1 MSSAKEAAAAKTPLA
16 SDLAAGVETI
26 SLTQRVEFT
35 LYAKIVLPLDSW
47 VFWIRADLL
56 SAVTL
61 ANIVAAAQ
69 LSSADMPLPKIKA
82 LGSLHYAIDVRQE
95 EAETLAVNAVTF
107 TSLEEVQDLNKVGPT
122 LLYVAEFEGQR
133 FAFSN
138 RKNFYRQA
146 SLFHYFGNAVYPDME
161 NQLVDDVSDF
171 DDSSVVV
178 SNSLPAWLALNG
190 YDPPYGFGNPGITLY
205 PSFLVPPN
213 IVPPFAAVHI
223 FPESTR
229 PLALAPR
236 IGSRSSHYQLCAE
249 RVKITLWGTRNDEAM
264 DFVDCVNQYST
275 DVGIFGLMSASP
287 APQDEKRTQ
296 AELGTIAMKKSL
308 TWEISYHQSRIRDVA
323 QKIIK
328 TAIPTYY
335 INGQADE
342 AA

>member
-1 MSSAKEAAAAKTPLA
+1 MSSVKEAAAAKTPLA
-16 SDLAAGVETI
+16 SVLAAGVEQI

-35 LYAKIVLPLDSW
+35 LYAKIILPLDGW
-47 VFWIRADLL
+47 VFWVRADLL
-56 SAVTL
+56 SAPTL
-61 ANIVAAAQ
+61 ANVVTAAQ
-69 LSSADMPLPKIKA
+69 LSDADMPSMKIKA

-107 TSLEEVQDLNKVGPT
+107 TSLEEVQDLNKVGPM

-146 SLFHYFGNAVYPDME
+146 ALFHYFGNAVYPDME

-205 PSFLVPPN
+205 PSFLVPAN

-223 FPESTR
+223 VPETTR
-229 PLALAPR
+229 GLAMAPH
-236 IGSRSSHYQLCAE
+236 IGSKSSHYQLCAE
-249 RVKITLWGTRNDEAM
+249 RVKITLWGTRNAEAI
-264 DFVDCVNQYST
+264 DFVDCVNQYSLAT
-275 DVGIFGLMSASP
+275 GLFGLMNIP
-287 APQDEKRTQ
+287 VLQDEKRTQ
-296 AELGTIAMKKSL
+296 AELGTIAMKKSI
-308 TWEISYHQSRIRDVA
+308 TWEISYHQSRIRSIA
-323 QKIIK
+323 QQLIK
-328 TAIPTYY
+328 KVVPTYY
-335 INGQADE
+335 VGEQA
-342 AA
+342 A